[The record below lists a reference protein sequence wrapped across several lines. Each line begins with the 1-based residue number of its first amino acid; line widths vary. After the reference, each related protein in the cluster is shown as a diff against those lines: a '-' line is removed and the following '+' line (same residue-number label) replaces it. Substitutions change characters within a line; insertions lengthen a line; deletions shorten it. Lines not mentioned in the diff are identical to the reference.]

1 MKNKFYTPLTW
12 LVAIALLAAPQV
24 TWGQKSKSKN
34 PAPAPATNQA
44 PPAAKEADKAKTI
57 PDITKGS
64 RAIPG
69 LFTLYQDTVTGA
81 VRMVV
86 SEAQLNQEFI
96 LFSHVANGV
105 VDANSFKGSYRGTTI
120 FTIRKYFDK
129 IEFVEENTGMYF
141 DPANALSK
149 AADANVSK
157 SVMLSEKIEAS
168 DKGEKK
174 YLIKCDAL
182 FLKETLGQV
191 KPPRFPNAPPT
202 AFALGNLDQNKTKV
216 VAIKNY
222 PENSDVLVEF
232 VYSQDAP
239 LNGGGAGVTDA
250 RNISIR
256 IQNSFVRLPQNDY
269 QPRWDDPRVGFFT
282 QQINDMT
289 SASTTPYRDMINRW
303 YLKKKDPNAALSEP
317 EQPIV
322 WWIENTTPVEFRETI
337 KEAVLQWNNAFEKAG
352 FKNAVV
358 VNVQPDNADWDA
370 GDIRYNVLRWTSSPN
385 PPFGGYGP
393 SFVNPRTGQILGAD
407 IMLEFVYHTNRV
419 KYDKLFHLSN
429 SAYEEAHAAEMN
441 TDASKYCSFG
451 EIMQEN
457 MLFGQ
462 TVLAAAGAA
471 DLEMK
476 EMKREAMME
485 LIMHEVGHTMGLNHN
500 MKSSQLYTPEQL
512 ADKDFIKGKS
522 LVGSVMDYTA
532 INVTRDRSKQGQYY
546 TPALGPYDLWA
557 IEFGYKPVKSNDE
570 LNALLARSTEPQL
583 IFGNDADDMRSPG
596 KAIDPRVNTGDLSND
611 QIRYSTDRFELVN
624 DLMKNIKKQYS
635 TPGQTY
641 QEMRQA
647 FFILN
652 GQYDGAATIISRF
665 VGGVY
670 VDRAMIGQTGGTKPY
685 TPVAYA
691 DQKRAMTALGK
702 YVFSPDAYKVPNDL
716 YNHLALQRRGFNFFS
731 APEDPKMHER
741 VVAAQRGVLSHL
753 LHQNTL
759 QRIVD
764 SQLYGNTYSLG
775 EMMTDLTGSIFTA
788 DMAGNVNTFRQ
799 NLQVEYVK
807 MLINISTSKDYM
819 HAVKSMAIFTLKDL
833 KAKLPGTGDLSTR
846 AHRSHLTTLI
856 TNALDEVK

>member
-1 MKNKFYTPLTW
+1 MKNKLFTPLIW
-12 LVAIALLAAPQV
+12 LLALGLVVAPQAV
-24 TWGQKSKSKN
+24 WSQKNKSKN
-34 PAPAPATNQA
+34 PQPVTPPAQPAP
-44 PPAAKEADKAKTI
+44 AKEADKAKSI
-57 PDITKGS
+57 EDITKGS
-64 RAIPG
+64 KAIPG
-69 LFTLYQDTVTGA
+69 LFSLYQDTTTGV

-86 SEAQLNQEFI
+86 TEAQLNQEFI
-96 LFSHVANGV
+96 LFSHVINGV
-105 VDANSFKGSYRGTTI
+105 VDAGSFKGAYRGTSI

-129 IEFVEENTGMYF
+129 IEFVEENTGMWF
-141 DPANALSK
+141 DPASALSK

-157 SVMLSEKIEAS
+157 SVMLSEKIEAT
-168 DKGEKK
+168 DKASKR

-202 AFALGNLDQNKTKV
+202 AFSLGNLDKDKTKIV
-216 VAIKNY
+216 RIKNY

-239 LNGGGAGVTDA
+239 INGGGPGITDA
-250 RNISIR
+250 RNISIQ
-256 IQNSFVRLPQNDY
+256 IQNSFVRMPQNDY

-282 QQINDMT
+282 QQVNDMT
-289 SASTTPYRDMINRW
+289 SSAPTPYRDMINRW

-337 KEAVLQWNNAFEKAG
+337 REAVLQWNIAFEKAG

-429 SAYEEAHAAEMN
+429 AAYEEAQ
-441 TDASKYCSFG
+441 ASAPEANVNRFCSFG
-451 EIMQEN
+451 EITQAN

-462 TVLAAAGAA
+462 TALIAAGAN
-471 DLEMK
+471 DMELK

-500 MKSSQLYTPEQL
+500 MKSSQLYSPEQL
-512 ADKDFIKGKS
+512 YDKDFIKGKS

-532 INVTRDRSKQGQYY
+532 INVTRDKAKQGHYF
-546 TPALGPYDLWA
+546 TATLGPYDLWA

-570 LNALLARSTEPQL
+570 LNAILARSTEPQL

-624 DLMKNIKKQYS
+624 DLLKKIKTQYS
-635 TPGQTY
+635 TPGQSY

-647 FFILN
+647 FIILN
-652 GQYDGAATIISRF
+652 NQYDGAATIISRF
-665 VGGVY
+665 IGGVY
-670 VDRAMIGQTGGTKPY
+670 VDRAMIGQPGGSKPF

-691 DQKRAMTALGK
+691 DQKRAMTSLGK

-716 YNHLALQRRGFNFFS
+716 FNYLAMQRRGFNFS
-731 APEDPKMHER
+731 GGTEDPKMHER
-741 VVAAQRGVLSHL
+741 VLASQRGVLSHI

-759 QRIVD
+759 QRVVD
-764 SQLYGNTYSLG
+764 SQLYGNTYSLS
-775 EMMTDLTGSIFTA
+775 EMMTDLTGSIFNA

-807 MLINISTSKDYM
+807 MLINISSSKDHM
-819 HAVKSMAIFTLKDL
+819 HASKSMAIFTLRDL
-833 KAKLPGTGDLSTR
+833 RAKLPATGDLSTR
-846 AHRSHLTTLI
+846 AHREHLKTLI
-856 TNALDEVK
+856 ANALDEVK